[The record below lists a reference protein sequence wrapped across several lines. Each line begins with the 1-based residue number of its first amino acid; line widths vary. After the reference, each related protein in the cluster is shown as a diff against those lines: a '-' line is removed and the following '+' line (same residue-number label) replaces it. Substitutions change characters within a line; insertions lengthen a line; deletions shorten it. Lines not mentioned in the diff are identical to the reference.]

1 MEGSLVSLNS
11 LLTGNQVFDIPVYQ
25 RGYAWER
32 ENLEDL
38 WEDLYY
44 LDPFKK
50 HYFGTVLLKNSG
62 RTAMAALA
70 TLDRL
75 DVIDGQ
81 QRLTTVLILLREV
94 ISQLKEVGDGE
105 LRGDLDNLE
114 RVYLKDGANYKLN
127 PPGEDGS
134 FFHQVVIDGKDFLTG
149 EAKTRS
155 QRRMA
160 EARTFYRE
168 RLIGEKER
176 EPLEYEGFLVG
187 LKQKIDNLQLIQY
200 RVDSGTDAIRIFET
214 VNDRGR
220 PLSNLEKTKSFL
232 MHTTYLGIED
242 EAAVAARLEELN
254 GHFSRIYGHFEDAS
268 GPRHRERLRL
278 GEEDDLLRYHF
289 INYVS
294 PDKDTSSRP
303 FESLKKIIRDKLRK
317 APGESADY
325 AIDYAV
331 DLEKAFLAVKKI
343 AEANRQDKRGGPL
356 SKLFMLDRMANI
368 LPLLIASWL
377 RFGGDGPCIGRILK
391 LLEAFIVRVYLLGG
405 YRRDTA
411 MAEFHRKAHRV
422 HGKVLD
428 YDGLLAKLSEAIDHF
443 LSNDRFERTL
453 GQEDLYGRLTP
464 RDMKFLLSE
473 YEIHLRAE
481 GDVPLAVATQEMIL
495 TAEYEV
501 EHIWPQTP
509 SYAMTEEEESEHRHN
524 VHRLGNLTIAS
535 KSWNASM
542 GNKTFQE
549 KKSSYSNSNLL
560 VQQELAN
567 FPSWDIQA
575 INDREARIVA
585 FAMQRWSV

>member
-1 MEGSLVSLNS
+1 MQGSPVSLNR

-32 ENLEDL
+32 KNLEDL

-44 LDPFKK
+44 LDPSRQ
-50 HYFGTVLLKNSG
+50 HYFGTVLLKDSG
-62 RTAMAALA
+62 RTVEAPLA
-70 TLDRL
+70 TLDQL

-94 ISQLKEVGDGE
+94 ISQLKEVGDDG
-105 LRGDLDNLE
+105 LRADLGNLE
-114 RVYLKDGANYKLN
+114 RDYLKDGANYKLN

-134 FFHQVVIDGKDFLTG
+134 FFHHVVIDGNDFLAG
-149 EAKTRS
+149 ETTTRS

-160 EARTFYRE
+160 EARAFYRE
-168 RLIGEKER
+168 RLIGEKEK
-176 EPLEYEGFLVG
+176 EPSEYESFLVRF
-187 LKQKIDNLQLIQY
+187 KQKIDNLQLIQY
-200 RVDSGTDAIRIFET
+200 RVDSDTDAIRIFET

-232 MHTTYLGIED
+232 MHTSYLGIED
-242 EAAVAARLEELN
+242 EAAVARRLAELN

-268 GPRHRERLRL
+268 GPRHRERLRI
-278 GEEDDLLRYHF
+278 GEEDDVLRYHF
-289 INYVS
+289 INHVS
-294 PDKDTSSRP
+294 PDKGTSSRP
-303 FESLKKIIRDKLRK
+303 FESLKKIIRDNLRK
-317 APGESADY
+317 APGRSADY

-331 DLEKAFLAVKKI
+331 DLEKAFLAVKQI
-343 AEANRQDKRGGPL
+343 AEATRQDRRGGPL

-368 LPLLIASWL
+368 FPLLIASWL
-377 RFGGDGPCIGRILK
+377 RFGGDCPCIERVLK

-405 YRRDTA
+405 YRSDTA
-411 MAEFHRKAHRV
+411 MTDFHRKAHRV
-422 HGKVLD
+422 HGKELD
-428 YDGLLAKLSEAIDHF
+428 CDGLLAELSRAIDYY
-443 LSNDRFERTL
+443 LNNDRFEGAL
-453 GQEDLYGRLTP
+453 CQEDLFHRLSS

-473 YEIHLRAE
+473 YEIHLRAKS
-481 GDVPLAVATQEMIL
+481 DVPLAVATQEMIL
-495 TAEYEV
+495 TAQYGV

-535 KSWNASM
+535 SSWNASM

-567 FPSWDIQA
+567 LPSWDIQA
-575 INDREARIVA
+575 INDRETRIVA